1 MKKFA
6 LIIIIIL
13 GIASGC
19 SASTS
24 GSEIDLRSM
33 TLREKVGQLFL
44 IRPDQLNVNLSN
56 DLIHK
61 SKAVGETSVTEI
73 MLDTLRNYP
82 AGGFALFAKNI
93 ENPTQLKIF
102 TRELVNACTIQPIL
116 AIDEEGGIISRI
128 ANHKKFRVK
137 KFPSVKSIGETG
149 NSRMA
154 YDAGAVIGKYLRDYG
169 FNLDFAPIVD
179 VNTNPDNI
187 VIGNRAFGDDPELVS
202 RMAGAFLD
210 GLHSQKIAG
219 SIKHFPGHG
228 DTTNDPHKGYVAIS
242 KTWDELLNCELIP
255 FMRNFAKTDS
265 VMVAHITL
273 KNITHDDLP
282 ATLSQE
288 LITGKLRNELAYD
301 GLIITDAMMMGAVK
315 ENYSSSEAAV
325 LAFEAGNDIL
335 LMPWD
340 FREAFDGII
349 HAIETGRISEQ
360 RLDESVRRIL
370 DFKSKFVF

>member
-1 MKKFA
+1 MRKLA
-6 LIIIIIL
+6 LIIIVIL
-13 GIASGC
+13 AFASGC
-19 SASTS
+19 S

-33 TLREKVGQLFL
+33 TLREKVGQLFV
-44 IRPDQLNVNLSN
+44 ICPDQLNVNLSN
-56 DLIHK
+56 EQIHK
-61 SKAVGETSVTEI
+61 SNAAGEISVTEI

-82 AGGFALFAKNI
+82 VGGFILFRKNI
-93 ENPTQLKIF
+93 ESPTQLKIF
-102 TRELVNACTIQPIL
+102 TRKLAQVCAIQPIL
-116 AIDEEGGIISRI
+116 AIDEEGGAISRI

-137 KFPSVKSIGETG
+137 KFPSVRSIGETG

-169 FNLDFAPIVD
+169 FNMDFAPVVD
-179 VNTNPDNI
+179 VNTNPNNI
-187 VIGNRAFGDDPELVS
+187 VIGNRAFGDEPELVS

-228 DTTNDPHKGYVAIS
+228 DTTNDTHKGYVAIY

-288 LITGKLRNELAYD
+288 LITGKLRNELGYD

-315 ENYSSSEAAV
+315 DNYSSSEAAI

-349 HAIETGRISEQ
+349 HAIKTGRISEQ
-360 RLDESVRRIL
+360 RIDESVRRIL
-370 DFKSKFVF
+370 ELKSKFVF